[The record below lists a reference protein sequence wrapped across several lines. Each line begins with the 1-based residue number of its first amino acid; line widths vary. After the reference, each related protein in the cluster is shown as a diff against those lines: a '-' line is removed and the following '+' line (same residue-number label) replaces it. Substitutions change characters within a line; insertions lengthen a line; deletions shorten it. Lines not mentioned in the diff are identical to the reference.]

1 MAPIDSRFEG
11 AHFDPAVL
19 SEIPDPFADVSSVPI
34 PPRAAMSVAASPTR
48 LRVRTLR
55 LCAVASA
62 LAFDALGVAVLR
74 SRHDTGPLSL
84 RFVLEL
90 AAPALAGT
98 VALAAVVRRGR
109 LGLGE
114 TTERLGAMLACA
126 PAVFVLLTLPAAEAD
141 PDDAMFWPRT
151 VACFFTTLLLASG
164 PLFFGVVAMRRAFAS
179 AAAWR
184 TAAVGV
190 ASGALAATSIA
201 LGCPYKGALH
211 ILIGHG
217 ATILLAGALGAWLGS
232 RFART

>member
-11 AHFDPAVL
+11 AHFDPGVL
-19 SEIPDPFADVSSVPI
+19 SEIPDPFADVSNVPI
-34 PPRAAMSVAASPTR
+34 PPRAAMSIAASPTR

-62 LAFDALGVAVLR
+62 VAFDALGVAVLR
-74 SRHDTGPLSL
+74 SRHDMGPVSL
-84 RFVLEL
+84 GFVLEL
-90 AAPALAGT
+90 AAPALAGAIA
-98 VALAAVVRRGR
+98 VAAVVRRGR

-114 TTERLGAMLACA
+114 TTERLGAMLAFA
-126 PAVFVLLTLPAAEAD
+126 PAVFVLLTLPVAEAD
-141 PDDAMFWPRT
+141 PDAATFWPRT
-151 VACFFTTLLLASG
+151 AACFVTTLLLASG

-190 ASGALAATSIA
+190 ASGALAAMSIA
-201 LGCPYKGALH
+201 LGCPYKGAFH

-217 ATILLAGALGAWLGS
+217 ATMLFAGALGAWLGS
-232 RFART
+232 RFARA